1 MSAATPL
8 IAEPGGSGTAVA
20 AKPGRRFY
28 ELDSLRGLAAAT
40 VVLYHFNYLLPERW
54 HVWLERGPLRLLV
67 SGHQAVMLFFV
78 LSGFVL
84 TLPYLRRSG
93 LVYGE
98 FLLKRFCRIYLPY
111 LAALGLALAAD
122 VASPRLN
129 HVLTEMPRSNVWI
142 AQTWSEPIRAG
153 LLLQHVLF
161 LGVYDNAQYNTA
173 FWSLVYEMRI
183 SLVFPFIAL
192 AVLRWRGRWV
202 ALGSLGLWVLSMGF
216 NRVMPHVLHAGASAV
231 ADVGDTVFYAAMFV
245 GGALLAKCLVSA
257 DRWYAG
263 LKGWQVG
270 ALGVVSVFLYA
281 YAAPTHAIRHLP
293 PGLFDVLSALGTL
306 GLIMVAINC
315 GPVQRMLTS
324 RPVHHLGKVSYS
336 LYLVHGTVLF
346 VLIHTLLGRASLWV
360 VFGVYLVA
368 TLAVTEV
375 FHRLAEEPTMLLGRR
390 LTAQRR
396 PRPRTE

>member
-1 MSAATPL
+1 MPV
-8 IAEPGGSGTAVA
+8 IDDVQGS
-20 AKPGRRFY
+20 AKPARRFV

-54 HVWLERGPLRLLV
+54 HDWLERGPLRLLV

-84 TLPYLRRSG
+84 TLPYLRRAGSDQG
-93 LVYGE
+93 LDYGS
-98 FLLKRFCRIYLPY
+98 FLVKRFCRIYLPY
-111 LAALGLALAAD
+111 LAALVLALVAD
-122 VASPRLN
+122 VTAPRLT
-129 HVLTEMPRSNVWI
+129 HALTEMPRSNVWI
-142 AQTWSEPIRAG
+142 AQTWSQPVRAG
-153 LLLQHVLF
+153 LVLQHVLF

-173 FWSLVYEMRI
+173 FWSLIYEMRI
-183 SLVFPFIAL
+183 SLAFPLIAL

-202 ALGSLGLWVLSMGF
+202 ALGALGLWVVSLTF
-216 NRVMPHVLHAGASAV
+216 NRVVPHVLNASVNAA
-231 ADVGDTVFYAAMFV
+231 ADAGDTIFYAAMFV

-270 ALGVVSVFLYA
+270 VLGVFSVFLYA

-293 PGLFDVLSALGTL
+293 PGLFDVLSAFGTL
-306 GLIMVAINC
+306 GLILVAINC
-315 GPVQRMLTS
+315 GPVQRALTS
-324 RPVHHLGKVSYS
+324 GPVHHLGKVSYS

-346 VLIHTLLGRASLWV
+346 LLIHTLVGRISLWV
-360 VFGVYLVA
+360 VFGAYVVA

-375 FHRLAEEPTMLLGRR
+375 FHRVIEEPTMLLGRR
-390 LTAQRR
+390 LTRGKVSPALRG
-396 PRPRTE
+396 